1 MVTPDKNHRYA
12 PSMRTFSSFIFNF
25 IFSFCF
31 AYSAVAVDHS
41 EKELRWQSAL
51 SEIVFSTAPLK
62 NIQSKDLVTTLFTMH
77 GSNTV
82 GGKLGPNLAMEYL
95 KQKGLVNIRVQPLD
109 KLNEKVVIGD
119 LPKRGKSVQIHISAH
134 GSSTGFKGLMSGEAD
149 IWASSR
155 KVKDKEVTK
164 ALSMTNLKDPD
175 SEHVL
180 AIDGLA
186 MIVHPK
192 NPISQL
198 SKQQLADIF
207 SGKISNWAQVGGRDQ
222 GINLYARDEN
232 SGTWDSFKNMVL
244 SKKMLL
250 SESAQ
255 RFESSEKLVSHIL
268 IDKGAI
274 GFIGLAYVGG
284 SKLLAVSD
292 GDTQA
297 FKPSLLTVA
306 TEDYA
311 LSRRLYLYTDD
322 EPTNPYVK
330 EFINFSESVTGQT
343 IAQELGFIS
352 QNVEAMNPSLAK
364 NLPLDYLQLVEGN
377 KRLSLNFRFQPGSAK
392 LDNKAIKDIYRL
404 AYYVKQQFKQ
414 AGNEQD
420 LLLIGFGDRRKNQDR
435 SKLLSKLRAMAVR
448 RELSKVGVYAKLSTG
463 YGEFNPVAA
472 NADAS
477 DGQMKNRRVEVWVR

>member
-1 MVTPDKNHRYA
+1 
-12 PSMRTFSSFIFNF
+12 MRTLSAF
-25 IFSFCF
+25 IFSFILSFCF
-31 AYSAVAVDHS
+31 TSTAFAVDHS

-51 SEIVFSTAPLK
+51 SEIVFSTVPLK
-62 NIQSKDLVTTLFTMH
+62 NIPSKDPVTTLFTMH

-82 GGKLGPNLAMEYL
+82 GGKLGPHLAMEYL
-95 KQKGLVNIRVQPLD
+95 KQKGLMNVRVQPLQ
-109 KLNEKVVIGD
+109 KLNEKVVVGD
-119 LPKRGKSVQIHISAH
+119 LPNRGKSVQIRISAH

-155 KVKDKEVTK
+155 KVKDKEVLDG
-164 ALSMTNLKDPD
+164 LSMTNLEGPS

-207 SGKISNWAQVGGRDQ
+207 SGKITNWAQLGGSDQ
-222 GINLYARDEN
+222 SINLYARDEN

-244 SKKMLL
+244 SKKAPL
-250 SESAQ
+250 SESAK
-255 RFESSEKLVSHIL
+255 RFESSEMLVGNVL

-274 GFIGLAYVGG
+274 GFIGLAFVGD

-311 LSRRLYLYTDD
+311 LSRRLYLYSDD

-330 EFINFSESVTGQT
+330 EFINFSESVVGQG
-343 IAQELGFIS
+343 IAQKLGFIS
-352 QNVEAMNPSLAK
+352 QNVEAMDTSLAK
-364 NLPLDYLQLVEGN
+364 NLPIDYLQLVEGN

-404 AYYVKQQFKQ
+404 AYYIKEQFKQ
-414 AGNEQD
+414 QGNEQD
-420 LLLIGFGDRRKNQDR
+420 LLLIGFGDRRKDQDR

-448 RELSKVGVYAKLSTG
+448 RELAKVGVYAKLSTG
-463 YGEFNPVAA
+463 YGEFNPVATYT
-472 NADAS
+472 NAT
-477 DGQMKNRRVEVWVR
+477 DGQLKNRRVEVWVR

>member
-1 MVTPDKNHRYA
+1 
-12 PSMRTFSSFIFNF
+12 MRTFSSFILSF
-25 IFSFCF
+25 ILSFF
-31 AYSAVAVDHS
+31 FIQMAHAIDHS
-41 EKELRWQSAL
+41 EKEARWQSAR
-51 SEIVFSTAPLK
+51 SEIVFSPVPLK
-62 NIQSKDLVTTLFTMH
+62 NIQSNKPVTTLFTMH

-82 GGKLGPNLAMEYL
+82 GGKLAPNLAMRYL
-95 KQKGLVNIRVQPLD
+95 KQKGLINIRVQPLEQ
-109 KLNEKVVIGD
+109 LNEKVVVGD
-119 LPKRGKSVQIHISAH
+119 LPNTGKSVQIHISAH

-155 KVKDKEVTK
+155 KVKEKEVIK
-164 ALSMTNLKDPD
+164 ALTRTNLQASS

-186 MIVHPK
+186 MIVHPQ
-192 NPISQL
+192 NPVNQL

-207 SGKISNWAQVGGRDQ
+207 SGKVTNWRELGGSNQ

-244 SKKMLL
+244 SKKSPL

-255 RFESSEKLVSHIL
+255 RFESSDRLVANIL
-268 IDKGAI
+268 SDTGAI
-274 GFIGLAYVGG
+274 GFIGLAFVGE
-284 SKLLAVSD
+284 SKLLAISD
-292 GDTQA
+292 GETQA

-322 EPTNPYVK
+322 EPANPYVK
-330 EFINFSESVTGQT
+330 EFINFSESVSGQAV
-343 IAQELGFIS
+343 AQELGFIS
-352 QNVEAMNPSLAK
+352 QNVEAMNTSLAK
-364 NLPLDYLQLVEGN
+364 DLPVDYLQLVEGN

-404 AYYVKQQFKQ
+404 AYFVKQQGPKQ
-414 AGNEQD
+414 E
-420 LLLIGFGDRRKNQDR
+420 LLLIGFGDRRKDQDR

-448 RELSKVGVYAKLSTG
+448 RELAKVGVYAKLSTG
-463 YGEFNPVAA
+463 YGEFNPVATYA
-472 NADAS
+472 NAS